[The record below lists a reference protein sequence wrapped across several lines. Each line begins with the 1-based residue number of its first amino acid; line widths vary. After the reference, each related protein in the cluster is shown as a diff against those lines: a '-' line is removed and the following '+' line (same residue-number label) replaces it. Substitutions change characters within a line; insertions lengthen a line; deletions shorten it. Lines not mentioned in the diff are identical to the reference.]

1 MFCFQCQQTAGG
13 KGCVQVGVC
22 GKQPETAGLQ
32 DDLVRELI
40 ALAEAAEDAG
50 QHPAEA
56 TRLLEDGLFTTLTNV
71 NFDNAAIQ
79 SFTDRVVQT
88 RRELSLK
95 EFPVIALWNGETDTV
110 SLRSTLLFG
119 LKGMAAD
126 RKSVV

>member
-40 ALAEAAEDAG
+40 ALAEAAEDVG

-88 RRELSLK
+88 LK
-95 EFPVIALWNGETDTV
+95 TKHGNTSQNRIAIV
-110 SLRSTLLFG
+110 C
-119 LKGMAAD
+119 AD
-126 RKSVV
+126 SPFAYGRH

>member
-40 ALAEAAEDAG
+40 ALAEAAEDVG

-56 TRLLEDGLFTTLTNV
+56 TRLLEDGLLPRLPTSISITPPSSPL
-71 NFDNAAIQ
+71 
-79 SFTDRVVQT
+79 QT
-88 RRELSLK
+88 GWCR
-95 EFPVIALWNGETDTV
+95 PAGN
-110 SLRSTLLFG
+110 
-119 LKGMAAD
+119 
-126 RKSVV
+126 